1 MRLWSLHPKYL
12 DSKGLVTLWREALLA
27 QAVLRGQTRGYRHH
41 PQLARFREHPQPL
54 AAISRYL
61 HVVYLEATS
70 RGFAFDRTKIRA
82 VRIELAIPVSGEQ
95 MRYEWRHLL
104 RKLKRRSPHV
114 WRSCSSLR
122 RPRAHP
128 LFRVRPGPVE
138 PWERPRQRENS
149 ATQKKEGSP

>member
-12 DSKGLVTLWREALLA
+12 DSKGLVTLWREGLLA

-61 HVVYLEATS
+61 HVVYREAKS
-70 RGFAFDRTKIRA
+70 RGFAFDRRKTRA
-82 VRIELAIPVSGEQ
+82 VRIELAIPVSGGQ

-104 RKLKRRSPHV
+104 RKLKRRSPLI
-114 WRSCSSLR
+114 WRSCSSLG

-138 PWERPRQRENS
+138 PWERPRKS
-149 ATQKKEGSP
+149 